1 MQVEAYMS
9 ALSTQPFV
17 EFSILLF
24 IDSFVSFF
32 EKKKKKNY
40 FCLGKSQKDTSTCPF
55 KLKIQMLCRLIG
67 LDWIS
72 KLIISTLLENKLT
85 ACWVHQRPEIS

>member
-32 EKKKKKNY
+32 EKKKTTFVWEKVKK
-40 FCLGKSQKDTSTCPF
+40 
-55 KLKIQMLCRLIG
+55 I
-67 LDWIS
+67 
-72 KLIISTLLENKLT
+72 
-85 ACWVHQRPEIS
+85 HQHVPLN

>member
-32 EKKKKKNY
+32 EKKKK
-40 FCLGKSQKDTSTCPF
+40 LLLSGKK
-55 KLKIQMLCRLIG
+55 
-67 LDWIS
+67 S
-72 KLIISTLLENKLT
+72 KRYINMFL
-85 ACWVHQRPEIS
+85 

>member
-1 MQVEAYMS
+1 MQLEEYLL

-17 EFSILLF
+17 NFQFSYLLTRLF
-24 IDSFVSFF
+24 HFL
-32 EKKKKKNY
+32 KKNN
-40 FCLGKSQKDTSTCPF
+40 FWLGKSQKDTSTCSF

-67 LDWIS
+67 LDWMS
-72 KLIISTLLENKLT
+72 KLIISTLLENRLT

>member
-32 EKKKKKNY
+32 EKKKKKTT
-40 FCLGKSQKDTSTCPF
+40 FVWEKVK
-55 KLKIQMLCRLIG
+55 KI
-67 LDWIS
+67 
-72 KLIISTLLENKLT
+72 
-85 ACWVHQRPEIS
+85 HQHVPLN

>member
-32 EKKKKKNY
+32 EKKKKTTFVWEKV
-40 FCLGKSQKDTSTCPF
+40 K
-55 KLKIQMLCRLIG
+55 KI
-67 LDWIS
+67 
-72 KLIISTLLENKLT
+72 
-85 ACWVHQRPEIS
+85 HQHVPLN